1 MRKTTHGCRS
11 VSSFHKLEKLGEGTY
26 GSVYAARDKE
36 TQQLVALKR
45 IKLSGDSLDREGMPQ
60 TSLREVGLLRRLR
73 HPHVVSL
80 LEVVV
85 GSKLDSV
92 FLVLERVD
100 HDLSRLIDAS
110 PAPFSPPVVK
120 QLAVQVSPHTLS
132 SHCLLL
138 ELTVD
143 YLLLATFCTTLTW
156 ATQLFSAMAHLHANF
171 VLHRDLKMSNLLYSD
186 RGVLKLCDFGL
197 ARLADCLDPWR
208 DEQAY
213 TPKVV
218 TLWYRAPELLLGARR
233 YGAAVDAWSLG
244 CVLGELLPRPTP
256 LPTSPSPT
264 IHHPR
269 SRYRPPLLPLSMS
282 LHPAIYLAYLARRAA
297 AAPPAD
303 ARLDGDQAVQRHV
316 RATRQP

>member
-1 MRKTTHGCRS
+1 MAAELGAPARAGCRS

-36 TQQLVALKR
+36 TEQLVALKR

-60 TSLREVGLLRRLR
+60 TSLREVELLRRLR

-120 QLAVQVSPHTLS
+120 QLAVQVSPYTLS
-132 SHCLLL
+132 SHCS
-138 ELTVD
+138 
-143 YLLLATFCTTLTW
+143 LLATYCTLTW
-156 ATQLFSAMAHLHANF
+156 AAQLFSAMAHLHANY

-244 CVLGELLPRPTP
+244 CVLGELLPRP
-256 LPTSPSPT
+256 
-264 IHHPR
+264 
-269 SRYRPPLLPLSMS
+269 
-282 LHPAIYLAYLARRAA
+282 
-297 AAPPAD
+297 APPCP
-303 ARLDGDQAVQRHV
+303 AVDH
-316 RATRQP
+316 PFSHCP

>member
-1 MRKTTHGCRS
+1 MGRAGCRS
-11 VSSFHKLEKLGEGTY
+11 VSAFHKLEKLGEGTY

-36 TQQLVALKR
+36 TDQLVALKR

-120 QLAVQVSPHTLS
+120 RLAV
-132 SHCLLL
+132 
-138 ELTVD
+138 
-143 YLLLATFCTTLTW
+143 
-156 ATQLFSAMAHLHANF
+156 QLFSAMAHLHANY

-186 RGVLKLCDFGL
+186 RGVCVTATLTRGQRLASAHLPILRPPPYLPPTSPASCPHRRRHKVGA
-197 ARLADCLDPWR
+197 ARLAPYLP
-208 DEQAY
+208 QALSHM
-213 TPKVV
+213 V
-218 TLWYRAPELLLGARR
+218 TGSSCATLPYIT
-233 YGAAVDAWSLG
+233 YG
-244 CVLGELLPRPTP
+244 
-256 LPTSPSPT
+256 
-264 IHHPR
+264 
-269 SRYRPPLLPLSMS
+269 YS
-282 LHPAIYLAYLARRAA
+282 LHHM
-297 AAPPAD
+297 
-303 ARLDGDQAVQRHV
+303 RLQA
-316 RATRQP
+316 

>member
-1 MRKTTHGCRS
+1 

-36 TQQLVALKR
+36 TEQLVALKR

-60 TSLREVGLLRRLR
+60 TSLREVELLRRLR

-120 QLAVQVSPHTLS
+120 QLAVQVSPYTLS
-132 SHCLLL
+132 SHCS
-138 ELTVD
+138 
-143 YLLLATFCTTLTW
+143 LLATYCTLTW
-156 ATQLFSAMAHLHANF
+156 AAQLFSAMAHLHANY

-218 TLWYRAPELLLGARR
+218 TLWYRAPELLL
-233 YGAAVDAWSLG
+233 
-244 CVLGELLPRPTP
+244 PRC
-256 LPTSPSPT
+256 
-264 IHHPR
+264 R
-269 SRYRPPLLPLSMS
+269 SPLLPLSVS
-282 LHPAIYLAYLARRAA
+282 LHPAIYHARRAA

-303 ARLDGDQAVQRHV
+303 ARLHRDQAVQRNV
-316 RATRQP
+316 RATRHP